1 MIDSTRPVVRNP
13 GNDTTERYGAGMD
26 AAALIDY
33 LRDELQRSGHPAIV
47 EVSDL
52 DNPGVGVRCNDGA
65 KLFTRVAWVGRP
77 GQQPT
82 QPQWPSREDLARGGK
97 R

>member
-1 MIDSTRPVVRNP
+1 MEP
-13 GNDTTERYGAGMD
+13 
-26 AAALIDY
+26 AALMTY

-52 DNPGVGVRCNDGA
+52 DEPGVGVRCNDGA
-65 KLFTRVAWVGRP
+65 KLFTKVAWVGRVDQRP
-77 GQQPT
+77 HAPS
-82 QPQWPSREDLARGGK
+82 WPSREDLAKGGK